1 MNPQKLKAILLSLLI
16 GAVMIAVPA
25 YGTDGTEVRSSI
37 NLSDIHGHW
46 AEDAIRQA
54 VNEGWVNGYPD
65 GTFRP
70 DGSITR
76 AEYTKMLLAA
86 VRLTPRSDAVSWMQ
100 RNALFYSPGKDF
112 PSREPTAMFTD
123 MDLNWLTKQG
133 WTETAVFSG
142 ILIPD
147 DYFDHRFQPE
157 KEITRGEIAVL
168 TDRSLGLVYPAT
180 QDLETQSSF
189 TEGGS
194 N

>member
-1 MNPQKLKAILLSLLI
+1 M
-16 GAVMIAVPA
+16 
-25 YGTDGTEVRSSI
+25 
-37 NLSDIHGHW
+37 
-46 AEDAIRQA
+46 
-54 VNEGWVNGYPD
+54 NGYPD

-86 VRLTPRSDAVSWMQ
+86 VRLTPGSDAVSWMQ

-147 DYFDHRFQPE
+147 DYFDHRF
-157 KEITRGEIAVL
+157 
-168 TDRSLGLVYPAT
+168 
-180 QDLETQSSF
+180 
-189 TEGGS
+189 
-194 N
+194 